1 MTARPRLESFRIPFS
16 NTSSLWLKNPF
27 FYSDFSAPMFRTAYR
42 VLDTY
47 CISVRDSGMSAGIFS
62 CFILV
67 LKTLKEKKKEK
78 REIKRILTACQSRRR
93 KKERERK
100 DDLMEIT
107 NPVRRLRK
115 LFWGGQL
122 KIPCPLIGYLP
133 RKKATVDPK
142 SHLSSFSYMPLISF
156 LTTDIPRSTFIDV
169 LHKIPYF
176 IIV

>member
-1 MTARPRLESFRIPFS
+1 
-16 NTSSLWLKNPF
+16 
-27 FYSDFSAPMFRTAYR
+27 MFRTAYR

-156 LTTDIPRSTFIDV
+156 LTTDILYHVVRSSMCYIKFHTSSLSNVRKDRVQTQTIS
-169 LHKIPYF
+169 Y
-176 IIV
+176 